1 MSKTYRSFVATSLDK
16 KVKEGKKREVARR
29 LQLRNKA
36 ETKLF
41 KREVNFV
48 NYIMQTTQED

>member
-1 MSKTYRSFVATSLDK
+1 MSKTYRSFAATSLDK
-16 KVKEGKKREVARR
+16 KVKEGKTREVARR

-41 KREVNFV
+41 KREVTFV
-48 NYIMQTTQED
+48 NYIMRTALDD